1 MKQLSFEQIA
11 KSAIAGSPILSDE
24 MVAQYSLN
32 DDTKPLYAYLYR
44 IAAYAI
50 DEIRKGEEF
59 KRDEEDYVDA
69 LQECAYLFPQV
80 LAATRAHKLS
90 TYAQLTF
97 RRHAARYLNLQD
109 KGGMAGESGRWAG
122 NCPHILSLEQLN
134 PDDDGLSPADEDRG
148 RSVAVEET
156 WDDVTMYASAPMG
169 YRNPLDEL
177 LADESIVIIEKTLA
191 NTRINVAT
199 SARLREEVG
208 SFKK

>member
-50 DEIRKGEEF
+50 DEIRKVEEF

-97 RRHAARYLNLQD
+97 RRHAARYLSLQD

-122 NCPHILSLEQLN
+122 NCPHILSLEQLT
-134 PDDDGLSPADEDRG
+134 PDDDGISTTDED
-148 RSVAVEET
+148 SEET
-156 WDDVTMYASAPMG
+156 WDDVTMYANGTPMG

-177 LADESIVIIEKTLA
+177 LADESIVIMEKTLA

-208 SFKK
+208 NFKK

>member
-32 DDTKPLYAYLYR
+32 TDDKPLYAYLYR
-44 IAAYAI
+44 IAAYAV
-50 DEIRKGEEF
+50 DEIRHGEEF
-59 KRDEEDYVDA
+59 KRDDEDYIDA
-69 LQECAYLFPQV
+69 LSACAVILPELLTAF
-80 LAATRAHKLS
+80 RADKSKLS
-90 TYAQLTF
+90 TYAQLSF

-122 NCPHILSLEQLN
+122 NCPHILSLEQLT
-134 PDDDGLSPADEDRG
+134 PDDDGISTTDED
-148 RSVAVEET
+148 SEET
-156 WDDVTMYASAPMG
+156 WDDVTMYANGAPMG

-191 NTRINVAT
+191 NTRINIAT

-208 SFKK
+208 NFKK

>member
-122 NCPHILSLEQLN
+122 NCPHILSLEQLT
-134 PDDDGLSPADEDRG
+134 PDDDGISTTDED
-148 RSVAVEET
+148 SEET
-156 WDDVTMYASAPMG
+156 WDDVTMYANGTPMG

-177 LADESIVIIEKTLA
+177 LADESIVIMEKTLA